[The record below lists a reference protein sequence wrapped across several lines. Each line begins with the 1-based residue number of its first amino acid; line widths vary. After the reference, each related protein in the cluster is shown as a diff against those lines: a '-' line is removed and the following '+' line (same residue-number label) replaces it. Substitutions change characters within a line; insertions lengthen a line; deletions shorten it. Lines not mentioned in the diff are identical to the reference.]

1 MKFNINNMRKNA
13 SAKVVIISSP
23 LSNKDFMEYHN
34 TDDILVYHINIKK
47 TELISNNIEIFKQVD
62 NIIIT
67 EKGVYI
73 AAFFDDLK
81 KAAILDKIKQIH
93 NK

>member
-1 MKFNINNMRKNA
+1 MKFNINNMREKS